1 MNVNDLIKICNVQMI
16 YDLDKGFTTY
26 YFNDALTGLQVIFPI
41 NVLEFIN
48 KSIIQHIKNNDIV
61 PITAVFRG
69 HFTQDSENIYA
80 TYLESLCIFE
90 LKATSC
96 YIDFYNK
103 SMIFRDDIF
112 NLPVKFT
119 NMSVETE
126 NQLNNYITLLS
137 NKYEFNFSKNGLSRF
152 IILGQISDL
161 TKSIT
166 YDYNNIMM
174 LDIAPIILDDMY
186 SYIISLTE

>member
-1 MNVNDLIKICNVQMI
+1 MKANDLIKICNVQMI
-16 YDLDKGFTTY
+16 YELDKGFTTY
-26 YFNDALTGLQVIFPI
+26 YFTDALTGLQVIFPV

-48 KSIIQHIKNNDIV
+48 KSIMQHIKSNDILPMTV
-61 PITAVFRG
+61 VFRG

-96 YIDFYNK
+96 YIDFSDNK

-112 NLPVKFT
+112 NLPVTFT
-119 NMSVETE
+119 NMSVETK

-137 NKYEFNFSKNGLSRF
+137 NKYRLNFSKDGLSRF
-152 IILGQISDL
+152 IILGQLSEL
-161 TKSIT
+161 NQSIT
-166 YDYNNIMM
+166 YDYSNIMM
-174 LDIAPIILDDMY
+174 LDIAPIVLDDMY
-186 SYIISLTE
+186 NYTSLTE

>member
-1 MNVNDLIKICNVQMI
+1 MKANDLIKICNVQMI
-16 YDLDKGFTTY
+16 YDLDKGFTRY
-26 YFNDALTGLQVIFPI
+26 YFTDALTGLQVIFPV

-48 KSIIQHIKNNDIV
+48 KSIMQHIKSNDIL
-61 PITAVFRG
+61 PITVVFRG

-90 LKATSC
+90 LKTTSC
-96 YIDFYNK
+96 YIDFSDNK

-112 NLPVKFT
+112 NLPVMFT
-119 NMSVETE
+119 NMSVETK

-137 NKYEFNFSKNGLSRF
+137 NKYRLNFSKDGLSRF
-152 IILGQISDL
+152 IILGQLSEL
-161 TKSIT
+161 NKSIT

-174 LDIAPIILDDMY
+174 LDIAPIVLDDMY
-186 SYIISLTE
+186 NYTLLTE